1 MYLPPDHDDHHYKS
15 PINIRPFFSF
25 IYNKICLLSFTVKT
39 FFDNLTNSI
48 IINFYYI
55 PQHLK

>member
-1 MYLPPDHDDHHYKS
+1 MYLPPDDDDNHYKY

-39 FFDNLTNSI
+39 FFDNSI
-48 IINFYYI
+48 NHI